1 MSLSQWLMVVTNVML
16 GIVIGLVC
24 SLTTWRRDRVE
35 TAYLRISAYAIAWL
49 CLTWVLL
56 GLRGFVSIWIY
67 SVLANATLGIAMTEY
82 LRATASFVGRPFRLR
97 FSFLAALA
105 YAGISVVWG
114 IIWPDLA
121 QRTSLVSLGAAV
133 ELSTSCALLLQ
144 ARRHLG
150 VGGYLT
156 MLTFAALAILQWMR
170 GAITF
175 FDLPKAQTML
185 NIGATQM
192 MFTAL
197 STVGFATLGFGFL
210 LIFNER
216 MNDKLRFLA
225 NHDGLTGALNR
236 TGIYSQL
243 NRECAAHNTRNFGV
257 LMLDADRFK
266 QINDQFGHPTG
277 DLVLQ
282 KIVEVCRASLATNT
296 AKIGRLGGEEF
307 LLMISSAPAEQIFA
321 LAESLRVRIEQM
333 TVHSD
338 QGDVSLTVSIG
349 CAVRLNDTPTQLLGR
364 ADKALY
370 AAKSQGRN
378 CVVVAPA

>member
-16 GIVIGLVC
+16 GIVIGVVC

-35 TAYLRISAYAIAWL
+35 TAYLRISGYAIAWL

-56 GLRGFVSIWIY
+56 GLRGIANIWIY
-67 SVLANATLGIAMTEY
+67 SVLANATLGVAMTEY
-82 LRATASFVGRPFRLR
+82 LRATASFVGRPFRLHY
-97 FSFLAALA
+97 SFLAAVA

-114 IIWPDLA
+114 IIWPDLSL
-121 QRTSLVSLGAAV
+121 RTSLVSLGAAV

-144 ARRHLG
+144 ARRNLG
-150 VGGYLT
+150 VGGYMT
-156 MLTFAALAILQWMR
+156 MLTFAILAILQWMR

-185 NIGATQM
+185 NIGTTQM

-236 TGIYSQL
+236 TGIYALL
-243 NRECAAHNTRNFGV
+243 NRECAANNTRHFSV
-257 LMLDADRFK
+257 LMLDVDRFK
-266 QINDQFGHPTG
+266 QINDQFGHQAG

-282 KIVEVCRASLATNT
+282 RIVEICRASLATNM
-296 AKIGRLGGEEF
+296 AKVGRLGGEEF
-307 LLMISSAPAEQIFA
+307 LLMITDTPAEHISA
-321 LAESLRVRIEQM
+321 LAEGLREQIKHM
-333 TVHSD
+333 TVHSE

-349 CAVRLNDTPTQLLGR
+349 CAVRLNDTTTQLLGR

-370 AAKSQGRN
+370 AAKAQGRN
-378 CVVVAPA
+378 CVVLAPA

>member
-56 GLRGFVSIWIY
+56 GLRGMASVWIY
-67 SVLANATLGIAMTEY
+67 SILANATLGVAMTEY

-97 FSFLAALA
+97 YSFLAAMA
-105 YAGISVVWG
+105 YAGISIVWG
-114 IIWPDLA
+114 FIWPDLA
-121 QRTSLVSLGAAV
+121 IRTSLVSLGAAV

-144 ARRHLG
+144 ARRNLG
-150 VGGYLT
+150 VGGYMT
-156 MLTFAALAILQWMR
+156 MLTFAVLAVLQWMR

-175 FDLPKAQTML
+175 FDLPKTQTML
-185 NIGATQM
+185 NIGTTQM

-236 TGIYSQL
+236 TGIYALL
-243 NRECAAHNTRNFGV
+243 NRECSANNTSHFSV
-257 LMLDADRFK
+257 LMLDVDRFK
-266 QINDQFGHPTG
+266 QINDQFGHQTG

-282 KIVEVCRASLATNT
+282 RIVEVCRTSLAAYT

-307 LLMISSAPAEQIFA
+307 VLMISGMPANQIFA
-321 LAESLRVRIEQM
+321 LAERLREQIEQM
-333 TVHSD
+333 MVPSD

-349 CAVRLNDTPTQLLGR
+349 CAVRSNDAPTQLLGR

-370 AAKSQGRN
+370 AAKAQGRN
-378 CVVVAPA
+378 CVVLAPD